1 MKTLIALARPVLLAL
16 PIAAIASTAGAD
28 ITGIL
33 RWNGTSAVNYA
44 SLSALG
50 NNQST
55 DTQAVTIANY
65 TSTYIFGDF
74 TQKQTTPGYVY
85 KTLLNANSTGIS
97 QIVRYLAPPSNAF
110 ANLASNTGGEVF
122 NLSTLR
128 NVNED
133 FFCDGVSFYRNVVG
147 AVGSGGVY
155 KYSSF
160 ANLVADVGGTFYQ
173 YAQGPYNFADRWF
186 GFEGKIYRTGNG
198 SNSSAWVNLDVYNS
212 FSDLVSGTKA
222 QTITFNQPYA
232 LSDGFIAV
240 PAPGAAA
247 LIGLGGAFGGRRRR
261 N

>member
-44 SLSALG
+44 SLSDLG

-55 DTQAVTIANY
+55 GTQAVTIANY

-85 KTLLNANSTGIS
+85 KTLLRANGSGIES
-97 QIVRYLAPPSNAF
+97 IVRYLAPPSNAF
-110 ANLASNTGGEVF
+110 ANLASDTGGEVF
-122 NLSTLR
+122 RLSKFGDSR
-128 NVNED
+128 ED
-133 FFCDGVSFYRNVVG
+133 FFCDGVNFYRGNAG
-147 AVGSGGVY
+147 AVGSPGAY

-160 ANLVADVGGTFYQ
+160 ANLVADVGGTYYT
-173 YAQGPYNFADRWF
+173 YAQGPFNFSDRFF
-186 GFEGKIYRTGNG
+186 GFEGKIYRIDNGNYPQ
-198 SNSSAWVNLDVYNS
+198 VNLRVYNS
-212 FSDLVSGTKA
+212 FNDLVSGTQA
-222 QTITFNQPYA
+222 QTINFTQPFPTG
-232 LSDGFIAV
+232 DGFIAV

-247 LIGLGGAFGGRRRR
+247 LIGFAGAFGGRRRR

>member
-1 MKTLIALARPVLLAL
+1 MKNLIALARPVLLAL

-55 DTQAVTIANY
+55 GTQAVTIANY

-128 NVNED
+128 NGNDD
-133 FFCDGVSFYRNVVG
+133 FFCDGVSFYKNQSG
-147 AVGSGGVY
+147 AVGSPGAY

-173 YAQGPYNFADRWF
+173 YAQGPYSFADRWF
-186 GFEGKIYRTGNG
+186 GFEGKIYRTGN
-198 SNSSAWVNLDVYNS
+198 SSAQVNLDVYNS

-240 PAPGAAA
+240 HAPGAAA

>member
-44 SLSALG
+44 SLSDLG

-55 DTQAVTIANY
+55 GTQAVTIASY

-85 KTLLNANSTGIS
+85 KTLLRANGSGIES
-97 QIVRYLAPPSNAF
+97 IVRYLAPPSNAF

-122 NLSTLR
+122 KLSKFGDSR
-128 NVNED
+128 ED
-133 FFCDGVSFYRNVVG
+133 FFCDGVNFYRNVAG
-147 AVGSGGVY
+147 AVGSPSAF

-160 ANLVADVGGTFYQ
+160 ANLVGDIGGIEYH
-173 YAQGPYNFADRWF
+173 YAQGPFNFYDRFF

-198 SNSSAWVNLDVYNS
+198 NGQVNLNVYNS
-212 FSDLVSGTKA
+212 FNDLVSGTQA
-222 QTITFNQPYA
+222 QTITFTQPYA
-232 LSDGFIAV
+232 FDDGFIAV

-247 LIGLGGAFGGRRRR
+247 LIGLAGAFGGRRRR

>member
-44 SLSALG
+44 SLSDLG

-55 DTQAVTIANY
+55 GTQAVTIASY

-85 KTLLNANSTGIS
+85 KTLLRANGSGIES
-97 QIVRYLAPPSNAF
+97 IVRYLAPPSNAF
-110 ANLASNTGGEVF
+110 ANLASDTGGEVF
-122 NLSTLR
+122 KLSKFGDSR
-128 NVNED
+128 ED
-133 FFCDGVSFYRNVVG
+133 FFCDGVNFYRNV
-147 AVGSGGVY
+147 AGGVGNPGAY

-160 ANLVADVGGTFYQ
+160 ANLVADVGGTYYQ
-173 YAQGPYNFADRWF
+173 YSGVYSFSDRWF
-186 GFEGKIYRTGNG
+186 GFEGKIYRTGV
-198 SNSSAWVNLDVYNS
+198 SSAQTNLDVYNS

-222 QTITFNQPYA
+222 QTITFTQPYA
-232 LSDGFIAV
+232 FDDGFIAV

-247 LIGLGGAFGGRRRR
+247 LIGLAGAFGGRRRR

>member
-128 NVNED
+128 NGSDD
-133 FFCDGVSFYRNVVG
+133 FFCDGVSFYKNQSG
-147 AVGSGGVY
+147 AVGTPGGW

-160 ANLVADVGGTFYQ
+160 ANLVADVGGTYYS
-173 YAQGPYNFADRWF
+173 YAQGPFNFSDRFF

-198 SNSSAWVNLDVYNS
+198 NAQVNLNVYNS
-212 FSDLVSGTKA
+212 FSDLVSGTQA
-222 QTITFNQPYA
+222 QTINFTQPFPTW
-232 LSDGFIAV
+232 DGFIAV